1 MRGICRR
8 KRSPEGATTF
18 QSSPPHLARARIG
31 KAGLR
36 RLFEALCGLGAQ
48 GSPNYFN
55 LSCIITRLRK
65 SGCPCDGSAKH
76 LRTAS
81 HLVGEMLL
89 AFKWTTRASCRN
101 VVFSGPCEGSQSR
114 RLAQR
119 SSGPHGTRYPAR
131 AGRRLGPTR
140 FLDTSRHGQPGQR
153 RRRRPPREP
162 TARCA
167 RNLTS
172 IFRRTF
178 ALQGGAIS
186 PHHTELH
193 PPSLRLPGADR
204 GALL

>member
-114 RLAQR
+114 RWLREAADLTVLDIPRARGGGSGRLAF
-119 SSGPHGTRYPAR
+119 STRR
-131 AGRRLGPTR
+131 ATGSQDSVGGAALPENR
-140 FLDTSRHGQPGQR
+140 
-153 RRRRPPREP
+153 
-162 TARCA
+162 
-167 RNLTS
+167 
-172 IFRRTF
+172 
-178 ALQGGAIS
+178 LQG
-186 PHHTELH
+186 
-193 PPSLRLPGADR
+193 
-204 GALL
+204 ALGI